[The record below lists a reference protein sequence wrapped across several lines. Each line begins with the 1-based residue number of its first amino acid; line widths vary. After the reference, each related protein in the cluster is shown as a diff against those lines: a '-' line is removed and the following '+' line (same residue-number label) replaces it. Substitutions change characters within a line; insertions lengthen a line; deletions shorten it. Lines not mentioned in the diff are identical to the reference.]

1 MCELFIVRIFPRN
14 LIDASAMDL
23 VWPCEF
29 KGLTLAGFTF
39 DKVIETHLDGF
50 KVKLRLFAAFSMCV
64 RASWWSS
71 SLELIIV
78 RSSAYALPLC
88 SDVVVHSCFF
98 GVGLH
103 NTGGWSSKGMNFFA
117 FFLA

>member
-1 MCELFIVRIFPRN
+1 M
-14 LIDASAMDL
+14 
-23 VWPCEF
+23 
-29 KGLTLAGFTF
+29 
-39 DKVIETHLDGF
+39 DGF
-50 KVKLRLFAAFSMCV
+50 KVKLRLFAAFLCV
-64 RASWWSS
+64 SGLLGAWSS

-117 FFLA
+117 FFLV